1 MSAADLCLVEDWEAA
16 NNELDEHLVAA
27 MANKDVE
34 GVMSCFIDGPDLI
47 AVIWGK
53 ELRGSDQMRQ
63 AVIGLFS
70 QYDEISLKIDRISK
84 VRSGEAVFAVGEATY
99 TFGKAGQRT
108 QVREIWT
115 DVRRKVNGRWVDVLD
130 HAEVLPS

>member
-1 MSAADLCLVEDWEAA
+1 MSAPDLRFVDDWEAA

-34 GVMSCFIDGPDLI
+34 GLMSCFVDSPDLI

-70 QYDEISLKIDRISK
+70 EYDAISLRIDRISK
-84 VRSGEAVFAVGEATY
+84 VRSGEVVFAVGEATY
-99 TFGKAGQRT
+99 TFRKGGDET

-115 DVRRKVNGRWVDVLD
+115 DVRKKVNGRWVDVLD